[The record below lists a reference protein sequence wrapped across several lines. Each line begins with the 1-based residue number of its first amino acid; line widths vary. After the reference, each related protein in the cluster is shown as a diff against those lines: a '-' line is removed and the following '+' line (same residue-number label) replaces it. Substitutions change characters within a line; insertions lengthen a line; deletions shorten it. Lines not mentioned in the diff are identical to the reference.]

1 MSWGVALRNAVGL
14 GLGGI
19 PSLRKSG
26 PYPKISFDFTKGT
39 LDPLITFTRASSAT
53 YFDSAGVL
61 QTAGNNVARFD
72 YNPSTLAAR
81 GLLIEEQRT
90 NSIRNNTMQGAV
102 VGVPGTA
109 PTYWSVSFNTTTGIA
124 RSIVGTG
131 VEDGIAYIDINL
143 VGTASGAGSIDFAFE
158 AANSIAA
165 TTGQVWGASLYWK
178 LATGSLTGLS
188 NPIFYTYEYDS
199 AVGFVNAPNAGSP
212 ALPTTA
218 PLRTQRFRGAATLSG
233 GATTAFVR
241 PLVKINIAD
250 GAAIDITLR
259 IGMPQLEQGAFA
271 TSVIPTSTTALTRS
285 ADVAAITGANFTNWF
300 NPVEGTMVVNAT
312 VTSTTADGATRVLAS
327 IGDSSTFNETIY
339 LARAPSSANITANV
353 VDGGVAQWASNTL
366 GSATVNTPFK
376 TSMAYKLNDLGG
388 SFNGAAAVTDNV
400 ATIPTVNSLSL
411 GTGSWSGAVN
421 YINGYLQS
429 FSYYPTRLRNGTLQA
444 LTS

>member
-81 GLLIEEQRT
+81 GLFIEEQRT
-90 NSIRNNTMQGAV
+90 NSLRNSTMQGAA
-102 VGVPGTA
+102 VGTPGTA
-109 PTYWSVSFNTTTGIA
+109 PTNWAVTSATNNISRDVVA
-124 RSIVGTG
+124 VGT
-131 VEDGIAYIDINL
+131 EDGISYIDIRWY
-143 VGTASGAGSIDFAFE
+143 GTASAQTDLFIRFDQPTQIAAASGQTWTLSFYSRLIAGSL
-158 AANSIAA
+158 SPLS
-165 TTGQVWGASLYWK
+165 ASLFYI
-178 LATGSLTGLS
+178 LGLNS
-188 NPIFYTYEYDS
+188 SGVQTEAFSGAYAPTS
-199 AVGFVNAPNAGSP
+199 A
-212 ALPTTA
+212 ALK
-218 PLRTQRFRGAATLSG
+218 TQRIVRTATLAV
-233 GATTAFVR
+233 ATTAYVQNTSILRIPNGSTVDF
-241 PLVKINIAD
+241 
-250 GAAIDITLR
+250 TLR
-259 IGMPQLEQGAFA
+259 FGLPQLEQGAFA

-300 NPVEGTMVVNAT
+300 NSIEGTMVVSAT
-312 VTSTTADGATRVLAS
+312 VTSTTTDGTTRVLAS

-339 LARAPSSANITANV
+339 LARASSSANITANV
-353 VDGGVAQWASNTL
+353 IDGGVAQWASNTL
-366 GSATVNTPFK
+366 GSATANTPFK

-388 SFNGAAAVTDNV
+388 SFNGAAAVTDSV

-411 GTGSWSGAVN
+411 GNGSWSGATN

-429 FSYYPTRLRNGTLQA
+429 FAYYPTRLRNGTLQA

>member
-61 QTAGNNVARFD
+61 QTAANDVARFD

-81 GLLIEEQRT
+81 GLLIEEART
-90 NSIRNNTMQGAV
+90 NRHTYSEDLTQW
-102 VGVPGTA
+102 GT
-109 PTYWSVSFNTTTGIA
+109 P
-124 RSIVGTG
+124 
-131 VEDGIAYIDINL
+131 
-143 VGTASGAGSIDFAFE
+143 SGATVSAN
-158 AANSIAA
+158 AA
-165 TTGQVWGASLYWK
+165 V
-178 LATGSLTGLS
+178 
-188 NPIFYTYEYDS
+188 
-199 AVGFVNAPNAGSP
+199 APD
-212 ALPTTA
+212 
-218 PLRTQRFRGAATLSG
+218 
-233 GATTAFVR
+233 GATTADKLVESATNAAHFLSASSITMSYTSGTSYTRSCFAKAAGRNIITVYLPATNFVSNGR
-241 PLVKINIAD
+241 QALFDLSNGTVYSSETGVTASIQAINNGWYRCSVTAAANATGTGHVGGSALTDNGTGTYLGD
-250 GAAIDITLR
+250 GTSGALIWGAQT
-259 IGMPQLEQGAFA
+259 EAGAFA
-271 TSVIPTSTTALTRS
+271 TSYIPTTTTVLTRS
-285 ADVAAITGANFTNWF
+285 ADVAAITGTNFTNWF
-300 NPVEGTMVVNAT
+300 NSIEGTMVVSAT
-312 VTSTTADGATRVLAS
+312 VTSTTVDGTTRVLAS

-339 LARAPSSANITANV
+339 LARASSSANITGNV
-353 VDGGVAQWASNTL
+353 IDGGVAQWAANTL

-411 GTGSWSGAVN
+411 GNGSWSGAVN